1 MLDHFVHQYSLQ
13 KTLRF
18 ELKPINETAD
28 YLENFKSEHL
38 KSIVASDQQRSDNY
52 QRIKPLIDNLHRHYI
67 ETSLTT
73 LADPTT
79 GEWLIT
85 PEQMENAY
93 SYYQHYK
100 RSPRDLIIKTQQ
112 QWHNTQQQLRKQLV
126 KAFHNNKHLFDK
138 PLIEQGL
145 PDYLKAQGLWEEH
158 QQLIESFKG
167 FTSYFSGLS
176 QNRKNMYVAD
186 DHSTAISYRLINENL
201 PRFFQNCEQFARLGK
216 THSQLTF
223 TDLDT
228 LLQPLGT
235 DCLENVFQPRFF
247 LNLLTQSRIDAFNQL
262 LGSHTHEDRSMQ
274 HGLNPQINLYR
285 QKNQLKPK
293 QLPGFTPLYKQILS
307 DREQFS
313 FVPKAFNDDKA
324 LLTALAELIETIQ
337 PQLEQLQQQSQRLQ
351 EAELTQTYIK
361 REGLRSLS
369 QTCFSTWQVMDNAL
383 THHATQLYPANSKGI
398 ITKTIEKQR
407 EDYATKQAIYR
418 ISDLNA
424 ALQNYIQTL
433 ETDDPLHE
441 QLTGL
446 ALPDNPVGS
455 YFLTA
460 LEQANQTLQE
470 HQQSFDNSGIL
481 QLSELSKER
490 RLPKDETDTGGK
502 GFQQIQH
509 IKTLLDAYLAMIQV
523 FRPLHL
529 VKNRKSIDV
538 PDIDSGFYSEFE
550 ACYSQTETML
560 VSFYNQTRNH
570 LSKKPFSTNKIK
582 LNFNAPT
589 LLNGWD
595 INKEKDNKS
604 IILRKNGL
612 YYLAIIHPK
621 HSKLFVDAPSTD
633 DDTNHYE
640 KMNYKLLSGANKM
653 LPKVFFS
660 KKGLA
665 TFNPP
670 QDILALYKNNE
681 HKKGKTFNLKSCHR
695 LIDFFKQNIPHY
707 KTQPTDSFGWDIF
720 GFNFSPTS
728 DYQDIS
734 DFYREVE
741 AQGYKTWFSRVD
753 VDYIDQCVA
762 DGKLFLFQIY
772 NKDFSPH
779 SKGKPNLHTLYWKT
793 IFSAENLKNTV
804 VKLNGEAEIFYRRHT
819 IKKAD
824 RTIHRAGEV
833 IANKNALN
841 PKDSSTFAY
850 DLIKDRRY
858 TVDKFQFHVPIT
870 LNMKAQGAPRFND
883 RINALLAQ
891 HPNTSVIG
899 IDRGERHLLYY
910 TVVNSQGDI
919 IEQGSLNRIAT
930 DQGYAVDYQ
939 AKLHQKEKERD
950 QARKS
955 WSSIENIKELK
966 QGYLSHI
973 VHKLAQLI
981 IKHNAIVCLEDLNS
995 GFKRGRFKVEKQV
1008 YQKFE
1013 KALIDKL
1020 NYLVFKDA
1028 APETA
1033 GSVSQ
1038 AYQLTAPFESFEK
1051 LRKQTGILYYV
1062 RADYTSKID
1071 PATGFVDFVRPKYES
1086 RAKAHT
1092 LLSQCAGIRY
1102 NPNADYFEFEFDYK
1116 KLNPHRKWG
1125 SYQTRWTV
1133 CTHGDTRY
1141 QNKPDPKTGQ
1151 WHTETINVTQNL
1163 KKLLIEAGI
1172 SYEQGQD
1179 LRNALCDVQLPA
1191 TFYKTLFW
1199 LLRLTLSLRHSKTGT
1214 DDDFILSPVANEQG
1228 EFFDSRHTA
1237 DDMPHDADANG
1248 AYHIALKGLWNLQQ
1262 IRQHDWDCDKPKPLN
1277 LNLSNEDWLGFAQ
1290 NKQYREA

>member
-1 MLDHFVHQYSLQ
+1 MLHHFVHQYSLQ

-18 ELKPINETAD
+18 ELKPVNETAA

-38 KSIVASDQQRSDNY
+38 KNMVESDQQRANNY

-85 PEQMENAY
+85 PEQLENAY

-100 RSPRDLIIKTQQ
+100 QAPRDKTAQK
-112 QWHNTQQQLRKQLV
+112 QWQDTQQQLRKQLV
-126 KAFHNNKHLFDK
+126 KAFHGNKHLFDK

-145 PDYLKAQGLWEEH
+145 PDYLKAHNLWEEH

-201 PRFFQNCEQFARLGK
+201 PRFFQNCEQFARLGE

-235 DCLENVFQPRFF
+235 DRLENAFQPRFF

-285 QKNQLKPK
+285 QKNHLKPK
-293 QLPGFTPLYKQILS
+293 QLHGFTPLYKQILS

-313 FVPKAFNDDKA
+313 FVPEAFNDDKA
-324 LLTALAELIETIQ
+324 LLTALSELLETIQ
-337 PQLEQLQQQSQRLQ
+337 PQLEQLQQQPQRLY

-369 QTCFSTWQVMDNAL
+369 QTCFSAWQVMDNAL
-383 THHATQLYPANSKGI
+383 MHQATQLYPANNKGTV
-398 ITKTIEKQR
+398 TKTIEKHR
-407 EDYATKQAIYR
+407 EDYAKQQAIYS
-418 ISDLNA
+418 IAEINE
-424 ALQNYIQTL
+424 ALHSYILTL
-433 ETDDPLHE
+433 EADDPLHE
-441 QLTGL
+441 QLAGL

-455 YFLTA
+455 YFLIA
-460 LEQANQTLQE
+460 LEQAKQVLQE
-470 HQQSFDNSGIL
+470 QQHTIETSGIL
-481 QLSELSKER
+481 QLTELSKER
-490 RLPKDETDTGGK
+490 RLPKDDTDKGGK

-509 IKTLLDAYLAMIQV
+509 IKALLDAYLAMIQV

-560 VSFYNQTRNH
+560 VSFYNQARNH

-604 IILRKNGL
+604 IILRRNGL
-612 YYLAIIHPK
+612 YYLAIMHPK
-621 HSKLFVDAPSTD
+621 HSKVFANASSSD
-633 DDTNHYE
+633 DHAEHYE

-670 QDILALYKNNE
+670 QDILTLYKNDE
-681 HKKGKTFNLKSCHR
+681 HKKGKTFNLKSCHK
-695 LIDFFKQNIPHY
+695 LIDFFKQAIPHY
-707 KTQPTDSFGWDIF
+707 KTQPTDAFGWDIF
-720 GFNFSPTS
+720 GFSFSPTS
-728 DYQDIS
+728 SYKDIS

-753 VDYIDQCVA
+753 VAYIDQCIA

-779 SKGKPNLHTLYWKT
+779 SKGKPNLHTLYWKA
-793 IFSAENLKNTV
+793 IFSEENLKNTV

-824 RTIHRAGEV
+824 HTIHPAGEA
-833 IANKNALN
+833 IANKNTRN
-841 PKDSSTFAY
+841 PKTSSTFAY

-883 RINALLAQ
+883 RVNASLAQ
-891 HPNTSVIG
+891 YPQTPVIG

-910 TVVNSQGDI
+910 TVVSPTGDI
-919 IEQGSLNRIAT
+919 IEQGSLNRLAT
-930 DQGYAVDYQ
+930 DQGYDVDYQ

-955 WSSIENIKELK
+955 WSSVENIKELK

-973 VHKLAQLI
+973 VHKLARLI
-981 IKHNAIVCLEDLNS
+981 TEHKAIVCLEDLNF

-1028 APETA
+1028 PLETA
-1033 GSVSQ
+1033 GSV
-1038 AYQLTAPFESFEK
+1038 AKAFQLTAPFESFEK
-1051 LRKQTGILYYV
+1051 LGKQTGILYYV

-1071 PATGFVDFVRPKYES
+1071 PATGFVDFIRPQYES
-1086 RAKAHT
+1086 RTKAHT
-1092 LLSQCAGIRY
+1092 LLSQFEGIRY
-1102 NPNADYFEFEFDYK
+1102 NAAADYFEFAFDYK
-1116 KLNPHRKWG
+1116 HFNPHRKWG

-1141 QNKPDPKTGQ
+1141 HNKRDLKDGQ
-1151 WHTETINVTQNL
+1151 WRTETINVTQNL

-1172 SYEQGQD
+1172 SYEQGLD
-1179 LRNALCDVQLPA
+1179 LRGALCGEHLPA

-1214 DDDFILSPVANEQG
+1214 DDDFILSPVANDNG
-1228 EFFDSRHTA
+1228 EFFDSRETSNV
-1237 DDMPHDADANG
+1237 MPKDADANG

-1262 IRQHDWDCDKPKPLN
+1262 IRQHDWECDKPKPLS